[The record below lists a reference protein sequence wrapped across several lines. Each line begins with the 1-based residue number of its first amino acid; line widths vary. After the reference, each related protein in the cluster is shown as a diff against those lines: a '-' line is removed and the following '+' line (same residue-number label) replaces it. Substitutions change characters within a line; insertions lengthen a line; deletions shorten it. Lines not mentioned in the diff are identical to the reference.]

1 MNSLCVRDC
10 LGLYEWGDLA
20 GVAAAVQHDNE
31 TKTLPQ
37 QDWKIR
43 FNNKKKKER
52 KKTSQG
58 SLAQLLLLYERKTA
72 PLAIITQ
79 LSLKQTPEMW

>member
-1 MNSLCVRDC
+1 MSEVIWPVLLLLRSMKTRPRLFHNKIER
-10 LGLYEWGDLA
+10 LGL
-20 GVAAAVQHDNE
+20 V
-31 TKTLPQ
+31 
-37 QDWKIR
+37 I
-43 FNNKKKKER
+43 KKKER

-79 LSLKQTPEMW
+79 LSLKHRPQRCDNIHDNR